1 MDLYTNASS
10 LHVGA
15 HVTKAYVGVEV
26 HVQFDAF
33 ITSAVNGD
41 QLHASHFTLISK
53 QLIVQISYKT
63 VPSVLL
69 PMSLANGDLHL

>member
-15 HVTKAYVGVEV
+15 HVTKTYVGVEV

-33 ITSAVNGD
+33 ITSAINGD
-41 QLHASHFTLISK
+41 QLSASCFTLHTYFETINSTD
-53 QLIVQISYKT
+53 IT
-63 VPSVLL
+63 
-69 PMSLANGDLHL
+69 